1 MIRAAFT
8 FRPLLVLAVLM
19 PLVLPAQQAK
29 PVGKPSTPA
38 VLDRTRPPTLG
49 RVPVLQLPAVK
60 TGSLTNG
67 VALQVVEQHELPLVQ
82 LSLII
87 SGGSKA
93 EGVQHGLASFTARM
107 LTEAAGTRDAN
118 GLQNEL
124 GFLGA
129 QLFAASGT
137 DAFTI
142 SLNVPKRSLAAALD
156 LMADVTLR
164 PAFRASDVR
173 RQRDLRLASLLQRKD
188 QPTQVATLA
197 FNQLLFPVGHPYHY
211 ASDGDSTST
220 AALDSAAV
228 RAFYEH
234 AFVPSR
240 AKFIVVGDV
249 TEPEIRTLL
258 AAKFGTW
265 KQTAAPVALAEVTV
279 KPVVNDRVNVY
290 LLDKPG
296 AAQSVIYVGAP
307 GVDRLNPDY
316 ASLIVMN
323 TILGGSFSSRLISN
337 LRETKGYTY
346 GISSSFRWAPTAGP
360 FGVSSSVRTNVTD
373 SSLVEIFKE
382 LRAIRDTPVDS
393 TELQRAKAY
402 VALALPARFETN
414 GQIAG
419 QLVDLGTYGLPLR
432 SVTEFGAKVNA
443 VSRSDVQ
450 RVARQYIPVDHV
462 TIVVVG
468 DLAKVRA
475 GIEALKLGTVTVL
488 DVSTVAR

>member
-1 MIRAAFT
+1 MIPAAIT
-8 FRPLLVLAVLM
+8 VRPLLIIAALM
-19 PLVLPAQQAK
+19 PLALPAQRAK
-29 PVGKPSTPA
+29 PVGKPSAAA
-38 VLDRTRPPTLG
+38 VLDRTKPPTLG
-49 RVPVLQLPAVK
+49 KVPALLLPAVR
-60 TGSLTNG
+60 TGTLANG

-107 LTEAAGTRDAN
+107 LTEAAGARDAN
-118 GLQNEL
+118 ALQSEL

-129 QLFAASGT
+129 QLFAASGP
-137 DAFTI
+137 DAFTV

-156 LMADVTLR
+156 LMADVALR

-188 QPTQVATLA
+188 QPTQVAALA
-197 FNQLLFPVGHPYHY
+197 FNQLLFPAGHPYHY
-211 ASDGDSTST
+211 ATDGDSAST

-228 RAFYEH
+228 RTFYEH

-240 AKFIVVGDV
+240 AKFVIVGDV
-249 TEPEIRTLL
+249 TEPEMRALTATKFGGWKEAAEPVVL
-258 AAKFGTW
+258 AAI
-265 KQTAAPVALAEVTV
+265 TV

-307 GVDRLNPDY
+307 GVDRLSPDY
-316 ASLIVMN
+316 PSLVVMN

-360 FGVSSSVRTNVTD
+360 FAVSTSVRTNVTD

-382 LRAIRDTPVDS
+382 LRTIRDTPVDFV
-393 TELQRAKAY
+393 ELQRAKAY

-419 QLVDLGTYGLPLR
+419 QLVDLGMYGLPLR

-450 RVARQYIPVDHV
+450 RVARQYVPVDRV

>member
-1 MIRAAFT
+1 MIRSAFT
-8 FRPLLVLAVLM
+8 FRSLLTFAALVPLA
-19 PLVLPAQQAK
+19 LPAQQAR
-29 PVGKPSTPA
+29 PVVKPSSMP
-38 VLDRTRPPTLG
+38 VLDRTKPPALG
-49 RVPVLQLPAVK
+49 RTPVLVLPAVK
-60 TGSLTNG
+60 RGTLTNG
-67 VALQVVEQHELPLVQ
+67 VSLQLVEQHELPLVQ

-87 SGGSKA
+87 TGGSKA

-118 GLQNEL
+118 GLQSEL

-137 DAFTI
+137 DVFTI

-156 LMADVTLR
+156 LMADVALR

-173 RQRDLRLASLLQRKD
+173 RQRDLRFAALLQRKD
-188 QPTQVATLA
+188 QPTQVAALA
-197 FNQLLFPVGHPYHY
+197 FNQLLFPPGHPYHY
-211 ASDGDSTST
+211 APDGDSAST
-220 AALDSAAV
+220 ATLDSAAV

-240 AKFIVVGDV
+240 AKFVVVGDV
-249 TEPEIRTLL
+249 TEPEMRTLL
-258 AAKFGTW
+258 TAKFGAW
-265 KQTAAPVALAEVTV
+265 KQTAEPVVIAAITV
-279 KPVVNDRVNVY
+279 KPVVNDEVNVY

-316 ASLIVMN
+316 PSLVVMN

-382 LRAIRDTPVDS
+382 LRTIRDTPVDS

-432 SVTEFGAKVNA
+432 SVTEFGTKVNA
-443 VSRSDVQ
+443 VSQADVQ
-450 RVARQYIPVDHV
+450 RVARQYIPVDHM

>member
-1 MIRAAFT
+1 MIRSAFT
-8 FRPLLVLAVLM
+8 FRQLRLLAALM
-19 PLVLPAQQAK
+19 PLALPAQQVK
-29 PVGKPSTPA
+29 SVGKQSAAA
-38 VLDRTRPPTLG
+38 VLDRTKPPTLG
-49 RVPVLQLPAVK
+49 KIPVFVLPAVK
-60 TGSLTNG
+60 TGTLSNG
-67 VALQVVEQHELPLVQ
+67 IALQLVEQHELPLVQ

-93 EGVQHGLASFTARM
+93 EGLQHGLASFTARM

-118 GLQNEL
+118 GLQSEL

-142 SLNVPKRSLAAALD
+142 SLNVPTRSLAAALN
-156 LMADVTLR
+156 LMADVALR
-164 PAFRASDVR
+164 PAFRASDIR

-188 QPTQVATLA
+188 QPTQVAALA
-197 FNQLLFPVGHPYHY
+197 FNQLLFPAGHPYHY
-211 ASDGDSTST
+211 ASDGDSAST
-220 AALDSAAV
+220 AALDSATV
-228 RAFYEH
+228 REFYEH

-249 TEPEIRTLL
+249 TETEMRTLL
-258 AAKFGTW
+258 SAKFGSW
-265 KQTAAPVALAEVTV
+265 KQTALPVVLAEVTV
-279 KPVVNDRVNVY
+279 KPVANDKTNVY
-290 LLDKPG
+290 LLDKPD

-316 ASLIVMN
+316 ASLVVMN

-346 GISSSFRWAPTAGP
+346 GINSSFRWAPAAGP
-360 FGVSSSVRTNVTD
+360 FGVSTAVRTNVTD

-393 TELQRAKAY
+393 IELQRAKAY
-402 VALALPARFETN
+402 VSLALPARFETN

-419 QLVDLGTYGLPLR
+419 QLVDLGMYGLPLR
-432 SVTEFGAKVNA
+432 SVTEFGATVNA

-450 RVARQYIPVDHV
+450 RVARQYIPIDRM

-468 DLAKVRA
+468 DLAKIRT
-475 GIEALKLGTVTVL
+475 GIEALKLGAVSVL